1 MLFAV
6 EFDDAMRRLRLPLLH
21 AVRILCTNRFVGIA
35 RQRARTQDGVFG
47 GSSKH
52 GWWPAT
58 ARRFSTA
65 EGQLPFSPDM
75 LSIVERGMLA
85 IEHRHSR
92 LNQALSESAACP
104 DEIIRLSKELSKLE
118 DLMACITSLKN
129 TRKEIEGLK
138 MLIEESAEDE
148 DMKQAAAEELRSVSN
163 LETEDLQRM
172 LLLMLPK
179 DEADS
184 RGCILEVRAGTGGD
198 EASLFAS
205 DIFRMYERYAQK
217 KLWSFEVLSITQ
229 TNSKGYK
236 EASASITGDGVYGKL
251 KFESGVH
258 RVQRVPVTEK
268 SGRVHTSAAS
278 VAVLPQADEVDV
290 QMRNEDLRIDTYRAG
305 GAGGQHANTTS
316 SAVRVTHLPTGIV
329 IAIQD
334 ERSQHMNRAKSL
346 KLLRAKLFE
355 RERMQQAMARSTL
368 RLEQIGSGDRS
379 ERIRTYNFPQG
390 RVTDHRVNITQHS
403 IVQIMQGEG
412 LDGFIDA
419 LTMKQE
425 IAALA
430 SLKATS

>member
-1 MLFAV
+1 
-6 EFDDAMRRLRLPLLH
+6 
-21 AVRILCTNRFVGIA
+21 
-35 RQRARTQDGVFG
+35 
-47 GSSKH
+47 
-52 GWWPAT
+52 
-58 ARRFSTA
+58 
-65 EGQLPFSPDM
+65 
-75 LSIVERGMLA
+75 
-85 IEHRHSR
+85 
-92 LNQALSESAACP
+92 
-104 DEIIRLSKELSKLE
+104 
-118 DLMACITSLKN
+118 
-129 TRKEIEGLK
+129 